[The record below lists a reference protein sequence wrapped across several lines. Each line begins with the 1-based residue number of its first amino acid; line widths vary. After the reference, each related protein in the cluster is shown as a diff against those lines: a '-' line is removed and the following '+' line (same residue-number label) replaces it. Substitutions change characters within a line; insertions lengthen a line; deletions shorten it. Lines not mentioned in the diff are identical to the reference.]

1 MLGLCAPPWHCGIFQ
16 HLLISPLAPCCLL
29 LILGVS
35 IILKKNCMSFT
46 IATVMI
52 FTTFTVSL
60 ATDTGANQDGFGA
73 WCKERDGN
81 ETINT
86 QCLSM
91 AHSHCQWSHANPFD
105 HNCAAQLHST
115 LPNVYSTDVSSSP
128 SSFLA
133 GSTVDKYQLLGQA
146 VLSRLGTVSNSIV

>member
-1 MLGLCAPPWHCGIFQ
+1 METRPSIHNVFLWRTPTASGAMR
-16 HLLISPLAPCCLL
+16 
-29 LILGVS
+29 IL
-35 IILKKNCMSFT
+35 
-46 IATVMI
+46 
-52 FTTFTVSL
+52 
-60 ATDTGANQDGFGA
+60 
-73 WCKERDGN
+73 
-81 ETINT
+81 
-86 QCLSM
+86 
-91 AHSHCQWSHANPFD
+91 FD